1 MQWIQLLNPK
11 RFREKVTVKEAETDS
26 RSQFKRDFD
35 AVCNSTIIRRLQD
48 KAQVFPLEEGDFSRT
63 RLTHS
68 IEVMSVAETLGEYAV
83 EVIKE
88 KSKTIEGQKFLCG
101 DHSTEKITDII
112 GDIPCIMKT
121 IALLHDMGNPPFG
134 HLGEQIICDWFEE
147 NLGKIYLHFDK
158 TISNSSHNDTR
169 DSLISKFNERKNE
182 REHRDYEQDLYKYD
196 GNAQLLRLITKLT
209 YTVDEYGMNLTFPVI
224 ASLIKYP
231 TYSSN
236 IDEKVLSKKKMG
248 ILSSESDKYEQIKSE
263 LGLGD
268 DNKNCRHPLT
278 FLLEAA
284 DDISYLTADFED
296 AFIKKVVTFE
306 EIKNC
311 VKDNGSYT
319 KHINNFMKNGE
330 DQGLKGHRLER
341 YVVHRLRVLI
351 KGWLTNSVNIAF
363 KDNYESIMRGE
374 FEKEL
379 LEVCSDQNI
388 VNNLRKLEKDNI
400 YYSKEIIKNKIQAST
415 VIKKLLDVYVPAAIN
430 WGESDKESD
439 SENNL
444 LWLSMS
450 GTYRRFCQ
458 KETEN
463 NQFTSDRIYNKILLV
478 LDQIS
483 GMTDT
488 YALNEYKVIT
498 ATYGK

>member
-1 MQWIQLLNPK
+1 
-11 RFREKVTVKEAETDS
+11 
-26 RSQFKRDFD
+26 
-35 AVCNSTIIRRLQD
+35 
-48 KAQVFPLEEGDFSRT
+48 
-63 RLTHS
+63 
-68 IEVMSVAETLGEYAV
+68 
-83 EVIKE
+83 
-88 KSKTIEGQKFLCG
+88 
-101 DHSTEKITDII
+101 
-112 GDIPCIMKT
+112 
-121 IALLHDMGNPPFG
+121 
-134 HLGEQIICDWFEE
+134 
-147 NLGKIYLHFDK
+147 
-158 TISNSSHNDTR
+158 
-169 DSLISKFNERKNE
+169 
-182 REHRDYEQDLYKYD
+182 
-196 GNAQLLRLITKLT
+196 
-209 YTVDEYGMNLTFPVI
+209 
-224 ASLIKYP
+224 
-231 TYSSN
+231 
-236 IDEKVLSKKKMG
+236 
-248 ILSSESDKYEQIKSE
+248 
-263 LGLGD
+263 
-268 DNKNCRHPLT
+268 
-278 FLLEAA
+278 
-284 DDISYLTADFED
+284 
-296 AFIKKVVTFE
+296 
-306 EIKNC
+306 
-311 VKDNGSYT
+311 
-319 KHINNFMKNGE
+319 
-330 DQGLKGHRLER
+330 
-341 YVVHRLRVLI
+341 
-351 KGWLTNSVNIAF
+351 
-363 KDNYESIMRGE
+363 MRGE